1 MAQHTAP
8 APKTHQGTTEPAGHS
23 QMPQLDL
30 STYVPQLFW
39 LLVTFVVLY
48 VLMKRL
54 AVPQVGRA
62 IEARRQRLDSDLA
75 RAGELK
81 AQAETVLANYE
92 KTLSSARAEAQ
103 AKLRETSG
111 RMAAE
116 AAERQRQLAA
126 SLAQQIAA
134 AERSIAASKD
144 EALVEIRGVAIDVG
158 RSVVEKL
165 TGSAPD
171 AATMEAA
178 VDGALAGRTG

>member
-1 MAQHTAP
+1 MAEHKLAAPTA
-8 APKTHQGTTEPAGHS
+8 HQGTTEPAGHS

-62 IEARRQRLDSDLA
+62 IEARRQRLDSDLG

-81 AQAETVLANYE
+81 AEAETVLAAYQ
-92 KTLSSARAEAQ
+92 KTLASARADAQ
-103 AKLRETSG
+103 ARLRETSE
-111 RMAAE
+111 RLAAE
-116 AAERQRQLAA
+116 AAGRQRQLAA
-126 SLAQQIAA
+126 SLAQQVEA
-134 AERSIAASKD
+134 AERRIAATKD
-144 EALVEIRGVAIDVG
+144 EALAEIRGIAVDVG
-158 RSVVEKL
+158 GSVVEKL

-171 AATMEAA
+171 AGKMTAA

>member
-1 MAQHTAP
+1 MAQP
-8 APKTHQGTTEPAGHS
+8 THQGTTEPAGQS
-23 QMPQLDL
+23 RMPQLDL

-39 LLVTFVVLY
+39 LFVTFVVLY

-62 IEARRQRLDSDLA
+62 IEARRQRLDSDLG

-81 AQAETVLANYE
+81 AQAETVLAAY
-92 KTLSSARAEAQ
+92 KKALSMARAEAQ
-103 AKLRETSG
+103 ARLRETSE

-126 SLAQQIAA
+126 TLATQIAA
-134 AERSIAASKD
+134 AERRIADTK
-144 EALVEIRGVAIDVG
+144 EQALAEIRGIAVDVG

-171 AATMEAA
+171 AGTMTAA
-178 VDGALAGRTG
+178 VDGVLAGRAG

>member
-1 MAQHTAP
+1 MAQPNAP
-8 APKTHQGTTEPAGHS
+8 APTTHQGTTEPAGHG

-39 LLVTFVVLY
+39 LLVSFVVLY

-54 AVPQVGRA
+54 AIPQVGRA
-62 IEARRQRLDSDLA
+62 IEARRERLDSDLG

-81 AQAETVLANYE
+81 AQAETVLASYE
-92 KTLSSARAEAQ
+92 KALSSARAEAQ
-103 AKLRETSG
+103 AKLRETAE

-116 AAERQRQLAA
+116 AAERQRQLALT
-126 SLAQQIAA
+126 LAQQVAEAERRIAA
-134 AERSIAASKD
+134 TKEQALAEVRGIA
-144 EALVEIRGVAIDVG
+144 VDVG

-171 AATMEAA
+171 AARMQAA
-178 VDGALAGRTG
+178 VDGALAGRPL